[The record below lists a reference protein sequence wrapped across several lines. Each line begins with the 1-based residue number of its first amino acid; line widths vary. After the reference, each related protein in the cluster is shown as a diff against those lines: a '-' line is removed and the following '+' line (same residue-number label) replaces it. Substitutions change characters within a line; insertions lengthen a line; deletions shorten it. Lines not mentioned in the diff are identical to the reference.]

1 MQPREVIQR
10 RLTSQGLLDS
20 RFEAVEDVMEWMV
33 AVQAQER
40 AIVPWSLGQ
49 RTREA
54 VEADVREALRN
65 GSILRTHLL
74 RPTWHY
80 ISNADIGW
88 LLDLAAPRV
97 HGLNGPYY
105 RKLELD
111 PSLLV
116 TCSDLLARALEGHR
130 HHTRVDLQ
138 KVLEANGVF
147 INGIRL
153 SYILMYAELE
163 KVVCSGA
170 PRGKHHTYAVFDER
184 VVARRSLSNDEALA
198 ELTLRFFRSRG
209 PATLRDYCLWSSLTV
224 RQAKRGLDQVE
235 DSLESREMDGLICW
249 MASDFGA
256 VATSRH
262 QVHFLQ
268 GYDEYFVSY
277 GETRGI
283 HAAPDLSPSPSSGD
297 RPFLH
302 VVVLDGQ
309 VVGRW
314 QRRMRKNDV
323 TLEVQISPRLAR
335 TRASSFRTAA
345 ARYQAFLDMPVQVE
359 YVASATV

>member
-1 MQPREVIQR
+1 MHRRDVFQR
-10 RLTSQGLLDS
+10 RLTSHGLLDS

-33 AVQAQER
+33 AAQAQER
-40 AIVPWSLGQ
+40 AIAPWSLGQ

-54 VEADVREALRN
+54 VETDVREALTN

-88 LLDLAAPRV
+88 LLDLSAPRV

-111 PSLLV
+111 PSLLAR
-116 TCSDLLARALEGHR
+116 CADLLARALEGQR
-130 HHTRVDLQ
+130 HHTRVELQ
-138 KVLEANGVF
+138 KVLETNGVF
-147 INGIRL
+147 SNGIRL
-153 SYILMYAELE
+153 SYILMHAELE

-170 PRGKHHTYAVFDER
+170 PRGKHHTYALFDER
-184 VVARRSLSNDEALA
+184 VGARRSLSNDEALA

-224 RQAKRGLDQVE
+224 RQAKRGLDQVKG
-235 DSLESREMDGLICW
+235 SLERSEMDGLTCW
-249 MASDFGA
+249 MASDFRA

-262 QVHFLQ
+262 QVHLLQ

-277 GETRGI
+277 GETREI
-283 HAAPDLSPSPSSGD
+283 YAAPDISPSPSSRE

-314 QRRMRKNDV
+314 QRQIRRNDA
-323 TLEVQISPRLAR
+323 TIEVQISRRLAR
-335 TRASSFRTAA
+335 TSASSFRIAA
-345 ARYQAFLDMPVQVE
+345 ATYEAFLDMPVQIE